1 MKKLPQLLANHSPL
15 FPFTISQ
22 VPFIIIETF
31 FATSVPQVH
40 KFYGEKVQKKK
51 NSWETWSILLL
62 LEKINFQASSRLEL
76 MVSEFFLILLINCDL
91 GLLTF

>member
-15 FPFTISQ
+15 FPFTIRQ

-40 KFYGEKVQKKK
+40 KFYGWKVQKRK
-51 NSWETWSILLL
+51 NSWEKWSILLL
-62 LEKINFQASSRLEL
+62 LEKINFQASNRLES
-76 MVSEFFLILLINCDL
+76 MVSEDFFLIL
-91 GLLTF
+91 